1 MDLKKTMKTYKL
13 KCVLFV
19 IIFLGLTSSI
29 LGNEP
34 FKCRA
39 SLNLYRDLSD
49 TYGKGNML
57 SGEFSINKLWY
68 GASLDFGYFQAQST
82 FIYKI
87 IIEETNKT
95 FEIQF
100 DEITI
105 MQSSAISLIVIPIQ
119 KERLQLDLAFGA
131 SLNKATS
138 SQFNDVNYSYDLA
151 QDEFTY
157 LYKDYKLIKK
167 THFGYQV
174 GFDLSFYI
182 FPTIGLQL
190 SSRIQDL
197 NNGGTFFFV
206 GGGLCFKL

>member
-1 MDLKKTMKTYKL
+1 MNTNKL
-13 KCVLFV
+13 RSILFV
-19 IIFLGLTSSI
+19 IFIIGFTSSI
-29 LGNEP
+29 LGKEP
-34 FKCRA
+34 FKCRS

-49 TYGKGNML
+49 TYGKGSML

-68 GASLDFGYFQAQST
+68 GASFDFGYFQAQST

-100 DEITI
+100 DEITV
-105 MQSSAISLIVIPIQ
+105 MNSSTISLRVIPIQ
-119 KERLQLDLAFGA
+119 HEKIQLDLDFGA
-131 SLNKATS
+131 ALNKASS

-151 QDEFTY
+151 KDEFTY
-157 LYKDYKLIKK
+157 LYKDYKLVKK

-174 GFDLSFYI
+174 GFNLSFYI

-197 NNGGTFFFV
+197 SNGGTFFFV